1 MHWWHQVLARGDK
14 RLIGHQLV
22 IQMSYKCQK
31 NCFLYESMR
40 FHNFLCSAIEMS
52 CVTHNV
58 YFFSMWH
65 CDISFSISLVQ
76 PECRSHKCWTTE
88 GWPDADQATKI
99 LTGSKLNPDDP
110 DDEMSYDAMMRMLWG
125 SNFALKLTMIIQGTQ
140 EAVVSFIVLMVNCTI
155 QQICCINILCLW
167 LLTSTLW
174 PNCDHVLIIISSS
187 SFTFSL

>member
-1 MHWWHQVLARGDK
+1 MFCYWNVLWNT
-14 RLIGHQLV
+14 QCV
-22 IQMSYKCQK
+22 
-31 NCFLYESMR
+31 FLFY
-40 FHNFLCSAIEMS
+40 
-52 CVTHNV
+52 VT
-58 YFFSMWH
+58 
-65 CDISFSISLVQ
+65 SFSISLVQ

-125 SNFALKLTMIIQGTQ
+125 SNFALKMTMIIQGTQ

-174 PNCDHVLIIISSS
+174 PNCDHVLMIIMMISSS
-187 SFTFSL
+187 SFTFSS

>member
-1 MHWWHQVLARGDK
+1 MFCYWNVLWNT
-14 RLIGHQLV
+14 QCV
-22 IQMSYKCQK
+22 
-31 NCFLYESMR
+31 FLFY
-40 FHNFLCSAIEMS
+40 
-52 CVTHNV
+52 VT
-58 YFFSMWH
+58 
-65 CDISFSISLVQ
+65 SFSISLVQ

-125 SNFALKLTMIIQGTQ
+125 SNFALKMTMIIQGTQ

-174 PNCDHVLIIISSS
+174 PNCDHVLMIIISSS
-187 SFTFSL
+187 SFTFSS